1 VALKAKAMAGIN
13 AYIAA
18 HNLRSDD
25 GGFLRG
31 VSRAQRAPQL
41 HQAAALSRAGGGG
54 RSSRLPSP
62 PRPARPC
69 AVDVMEEDG
78 GDEDGAEGD
87 GTAAAR
93 GSAGRAGQK
102 RKHP

>member
-1 VALKAKAMAGIN
+1 MLTGVARHKGDVLFDVNHQVEPGGKLSDGIVALKAKAMAGIN

-25 GGFLRG
+25 
-31 VSRAQRAPQL
+31 
-41 HQAAALSRAGGGG
+41 
-54 RSSRLPSP
+54 
-62 PRPARPC
+62 
-69 AVDVMEEDG
+69 VDVMEEDG
-78 GDEDGAEGD
+78 GGEDGAEGGD

-93 GSAGRAGQK
+93 GGQKKGTK